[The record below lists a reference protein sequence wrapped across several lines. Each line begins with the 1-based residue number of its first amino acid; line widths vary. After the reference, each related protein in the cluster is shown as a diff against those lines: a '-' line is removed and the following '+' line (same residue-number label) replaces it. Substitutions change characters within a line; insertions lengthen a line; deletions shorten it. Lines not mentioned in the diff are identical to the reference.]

1 MKGIYLFIFLI
12 SAITLN
18 SQAIYENSVDYPV
31 YDGDDL
37 GVIWKV
43 NEVNINVWSP
53 TASDV
58 SFQLY
63 KAGNGGNPLKVIALK
78 KQIKGNWTYK
88 LAGNWEGYYY
98 TFKIKYKNTWLNEVP
113 DPYAKAVGVNGNR
126 GMIVNLENT
135 NPDLW
140 AFDKSP
146 ELKYQTDA
154 VIYEL
159 HVRDASIHPQSGI
172 VNKGKFLGL
181 TEVGTKSPMGL
192 PTGLDYIKNLGVT
205 HVHLLPSFDF
215 KSLDESLSTP
225 QYNWGYDPKNYNVP
239 EGSYA
244 TNPFD
249 GKVRINEFKKLIQ
262 SFHSNNIG
270 VILDV
275 VYNHTGDTENSIFN
289 QLVPNYY
296 YRQNNEGGFS
306 NASACGNETAS
317 ERPMFRKF
325 MIESLLY
332 WVNEYHID
340 GFRFDLMGIHDLKTM
355 ELIRDTLIKVKPD
368 ILLYGE
374 GWTAGGSP
382 LPDNKRAIKSN
393 IQTLTGIAA
402 FSDEIRDGLKGH
414 VFTPSEK
421 GFISGKHDLA
431 ESVRFG
437 IVGGVFHPQINYNL
451 VNYTKAPW
459 AVEPNQTVVYT
470 SCHDNHTLWD
480 RLEIANPTFSVQDR
494 TSMQKLATG
503 IVLTSQGISFLHAGC
518 EFLRTKNGV
527 ENSFESPDAI
537 NQMDWVRKDANSM
550 VMDYVQKLIQLRKT
564 HPAFRLGNAAD
575 IRQHITFSK
584 DPKEG
589 LIEFSI
595 EKAPNEPWKYIH
607 IMINGTDKDQN
618 VSFPY
623 ADWRTIVDD
632 QNVFLMPNGGFKG
645 RSAKIK
651 PFSML
656 ILQCDEYLIE
666 PNLKE

>member
-1 MKGIYLFIFLI
+1 MKGKYLFIFLI
-12 SAITLN
+12 IAVSLN
-18 SQAIYENSVDYPV
+18 SQTIYENSVDYPV

-37 GVIWKV
+37 GVILKG
-43 NEVNINVWSP
+43 NEVYINVWSP

-63 KAGNGGNPLKVIALK
+63 KTGNGGNPLKVISLK
-78 KQIKGNWTYK
+78 RQIKGNWTHK
-88 LAGNWEGYYY
+88 LVGNWEGYYY

-113 DPYAKAVGVNGNR
+113 DPYAKAVGVNGDR
-126 GMIVNLENT
+126 GMIVNLEKT
-135 NPDLW
+135 NPELW

-146 ELKYQTDA
+146 VLKYQTDA

-181 TEVGTKSPMGL
+181 TEVGTKTPLGL

-215 KSLDESLSTP
+215 KSLDESKSTP

-244 TNPFD
+244 TNPYD
-249 GKVRINEFKKLIQ
+249 GNVRINEFKKLIQ

-393 IQTLTGIAA
+393 IKGLTGIAA

-437 IVGGVFHPQINYNL
+437 IVGGVFHPQINYDK

-459 AVEPNQTVVYT
+459 AEEPNQTVVYT

-480 RLEIANPTFSVQDR
+480 RLEIANPTVSVQDR
-494 TSMQKLATG
+494 TSMQKLAIG
-503 IVLTSQGISFLHAGC
+503 IVLTSQGISFLHAGS

-527 ENSFESPDAI
+527 ENSYESPDVI
-537 NQMDWVRKDANSM
+537 NQMDWVRKDSNN
-550 VMDYVQKLIQLRKT
+550 VVVDYVQKLIQLRKT

-584 DPKEG
+584 EPKEG
-589 LIEFSI
+589 LVEYSI

-607 IMINGTDKDQN
+607 VMINGTDKDQN

-623 ADWRTIVDD
+623 ADWKTVVDD
-632 QNVFLMPNGGFKG
+632 QNVYLQPEGGFKG
-645 RSAKIK
+645 RTAKIK

>member
-12 SAITLN
+12 TAITLN
-18 SQAIYENSVDYPV
+18 SQAIYENSFVYPV

-37 GVIWKV
+37 GVIWSS
-43 NEVNINVWSP
+43 NEVSINVWSP
-53 TASDV
+53 TAAAV

-63 KAGNGGNPLKVIALK
+63 KDGSGGNPLKVISLK

-88 LAGNWEGYYY
+88 LVGEWEGYYY
-98 TFKIKYKNTWLNEVP
+98 TFKIKYQNTWLNEVP

-126 GMIVNLENT
+126 GMIVNLEKT
-135 NPDLW
+135 NPNLW
-140 AFDKSP
+140 AFDKGP
-146 ELKYQTDA
+146 VLKNQTDA

-215 KSLDESLSTP
+215 KSLDETKATP

-249 GKVRINEFKKLIQ
+249 GRVRIFEFKKLIQ

-296 YRQNNEGGFS
+296 YRQNSEGGFS

-355 ELIRDTLIKVKPD
+355 QLIRDTLIKVKPD

-382 LPDNKRAIKSN
+382 LPDNNKAIKAN
-393 IQTLTGIAA
+393 VKYLNGIAA

-437 IVGGVFHPQINYNL
+437 IVGGVFHPQINYGK
-451 VNYTKAPW
+451 VNYTKTPW
-459 AVEPNQTVVYT
+459 ALEPNQTIVYT

-480 RLEIANPTFSVQDR
+480 RLTISNPEVSLQDKI
-494 TSMQKLATG
+494 SMQKLAIG

-527 ENSFESPDAI
+527 ENSFESSDVI
-537 NQMDWVRKDANSM
+537 NQMDWLRKDSNIT

-564 HPAFRLGNAAD
+564 HPAFRLGNASD

-589 LIEFSI
+589 LIEYNI
-595 EKAPNEPWKYIH
+595 QNAPNEPWKIIH
-607 IMINGTDKDQN
+607 VIINGTDKDQN
-618 VSFPY
+618 ISFPY
-623 ADWRTIVDD
+623 ADWKTIVDD
-632 QNVFLMPNGGFKG
+632 QNVFLKPEGGFKG
-645 RSAKIK
+645 RNAKIK

-656 ILQCDEYLIE
+656 ILQCEEYLAE

>member
-1 MKGIYLFIFLI
+1 
-12 SAITLN
+12 
-18 SQAIYENSVDYPV
+18 
-31 YDGDDL
+31 
-37 GVIWKV
+37 
-43 NEVNINVWSP
+43 
-53 TASDV
+53 
-58 SFQLY
+58 
-63 KAGNGGNPLKVIALK
+63 
-78 KQIKGNWTYK
+78 
-88 LAGNWEGYYY
+88 
-98 TFKIKYKNTWLNEVP
+98 
-113 DPYAKAVGVNGNR
+113 
-126 GMIVNLENT
+126 
-135 NPDLW
+135 
-140 AFDKSP
+140 
-146 ELKYQTDA
+146 

-262 SFHSNNIG
+262 SFHNNNIG

-437 IVGGVFHPQINYNL
+437 IVGGVFHPQINYNK

-480 RLEIANPTFSVQDR
+480 RLEIANPTVSVQDR
-494 TSMQKLATG
+494 TSMQKLAIG

-527 ENSFESPDAI
+527 ENSYESPDAI

-550 VMDYVQKLIQLRKT
+550 VTDYVQKLIQLRKT

>member
-317 ERPMFRKF
+317 ERPMYRKF

-437 IVGGVFHPQINYNL
+437 IVGGVFHPQINYNK

-480 RLEIANPTFSVQDR
+480 RLEIANPTVSVQDR
-494 TSMQKLATG
+494 TSMQKLAIG

-527 ENSFESPDAI
+527 ENSYESPDAI

>member
-53 TASDV
+53 TATDV

-296 YRQNNEGGFS
+296 YRQNSEGGFS

-382 LPDNKRAIKSN
+382 LPDNKRSIKSN
-393 IQTLTGIAA
+393 IQTLNGIAA

-437 IVGGVFHPQINYNL
+437 IVGGVFHPQINYNK

-480 RLEIANPTFSVQDR
+480 RLEIANPTVSVQDR
-494 TSMQKLATG
+494 TSMQKLAIG

-527 ENSFESPDAI
+527 ENSYESPDAI

-550 VMDYVQKLIQLRKT
+550 VTDYVQKLIQLRKT

-632 QNVFLMPNGGFKG
+632 QNVFLMPNAGFKG

>member
-53 TASDV
+53 TATDV

-296 YRQNNEGGFS
+296 YRQNSEGGFS

-437 IVGGVFHPQINYNL
+437 IVGGVFHPQINYNK

-480 RLEIANPTFSVQDR
+480 RLEIANPTVSVQDR
-494 TSMQKLATG
+494 TSMQKLAIG

-527 ENSFESPDAI
+527 ENSYESPDAI